1 MQLHQELELESPHTK
16 VVFVRSDNGKG
27 EFGSDFQ
34 PGFGSMTLHDTFGNM
49 AWIWML
55 TNNRQVEWVDMD
67 PLWKWIHIVE
77 MNPRSSNLLT

>member
-1 MQLHQELELESPHTK
+1 
-16 VVFVRSDNGKG
+16 
-27 EFGSDFQ
+27 
-34 PGFGSMTLHDTFGNM
+34 MTLHDTFGNM